1 MVMYTLSSAG
11 EIEISYRNEPWLE
24 LEIARVRI
32 AFGRFASSYFQN
44 FSYLKCRI
52 VKTFPDGSILRIR
65 L

>member
-1 MVMYTLSSAG
+1 MYTLSSAG

-24 LEIARVRI
+24 LERVRI

>member
-1 MVMYTLSSAG
+1 MYTLSSAG

-24 LEIARVRI
+24 LEIAGVRI